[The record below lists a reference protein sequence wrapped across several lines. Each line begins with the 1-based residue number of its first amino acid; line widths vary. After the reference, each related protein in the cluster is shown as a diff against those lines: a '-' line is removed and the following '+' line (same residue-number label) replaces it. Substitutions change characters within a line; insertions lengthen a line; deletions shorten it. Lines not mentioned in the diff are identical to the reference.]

1 MSKPEDDLPEMEELT
16 FLQEKAH
23 ELHEMYMELNGAG
36 FTNGE
41 SLYILGIAVSG
52 GMLSP
57 IMYDEGEEDLPNQ
70 RPFDTLEEE
79 IQNDDPD
86 FE

>member
-1 MSKPEDDLPEMEELT
+1 MDNPEEAFPEIEEIT
-16 FLQEKAH
+16 FLQEKAS
-23 ELHEMYMELNGAG
+23 ELHEMYIELNRAG
-36 FTNGE
+36 FNNGE

-57 IMYDEGEEDLPNQ
+57 IMYDDGEDGLPPTEN
-70 RPFDTLEEE
+70 FDTLEEE

>member
-1 MSKPEDDLPEMEELT
+1 MDNPEEAFPEIEEIT
-16 FLQEKAH
+16 FLQEKAS
-23 ELHEMYMELNGAG
+23 ELHEMYIELNRAG
-36 FTNGE
+36 FNNGE

-57 IMYDEGEEDLPNQ
+57 IMYDDGEDGLPPIEN
-70 RPFDTLEEE
+70 FDTLEEE

>member
-1 MSKPEDDLPEMEELT
+1 MDNPEEAFPEIEEIT
-16 FLQEKAH
+16 FLQEKAS
-23 ELHEMYMELNGAG
+23 ELHEMYIELNRAG
-36 FTNGE
+36 FNNGE

-57 IMYDEGEEDLPNQ
+57 IMYDDDEDSLPQTEN
-70 RPFDTLEEE
+70 FDTLEEE

>member
-1 MSKPEDDLPEMEELT
+1 MSEPEDEFPEIEELT

-23 ELHEMYMELNGAG
+23 ELHEMYVELNQAG
-36 FTNGE
+36 FNNGE

-52 GMLSP
+52 GILSP
-57 IMYDEGEEDLPNQ
+57 IMYDDGETENSDPNH
-70 RPFDTLEEE
+70 DTLEEE
-79 IQNDDPD
+79 THNDDPD